1 MTMQNKI
8 LWVLQWLFG
17 VYFVAVGIMHLVL
30 PEGLPEPLSWMYD
43 LDDTRHMLSGVAE
56 ILGGLGLILPSL
68 TRIAPWLTPLA
79 AIGLM
84 IVMIAAILFHV
95 GRDEIANVGINVFNL
110 LVLGYIAWGR
120 SRLVPIV
127 AR

>member
-43 LDDTRHMLSGVAE
+43 LDDTQHMLSGVAE

-84 IVMIAAILFHV
+84 IVMIAAIFFHV

>member
-17 VYFVAVGIMHLVL
+17 AYFVAVGVMHLVL

-43 LDDTRHMLSGVAE
+43 LDDTQHMLSGVAE

-84 IVMIAAILFHV
+84 IVMIAAIFFHV

>member
-17 VYFVAVGIMHLVL
+17 VYFVAVGVMHLVL

-43 LDDTRHMLSGVAE
+43 LDDTQHMLSGVAE

-84 IVMIAAILFHV
+84 IVMIAAIFFHV
-95 GRDEIANVGINVFNL
+95 GRDEIANVGINLVNL

>member
-1 MTMQNKI
+1 
-8 LWVLQWLFG
+8 
-17 VYFVAVGIMHLVL
+17 
-30 PEGLPEPLSWMYD
+30 
-43 LDDTRHMLSGVAE
+43 MLSGVAE

>member
-43 LDDTRHMLSGVAE
+43 LDDTQHMLSGVAE

>member
-17 VYFVAVGIMHLVL
+17 VYFVAVGVMHLVL

>member
-1 MTMQNKI
+1 MQNKI

-17 VYFVAVGIMHLVL
+17 VYFVAVGVMHLVL

>member
-1 MTMQNKI
+1 MQNKI

-17 VYFVAVGIMHLVL
+17 LYFIAVGVMHLVV

-43 LDDTRHMLSGVAE
+43 LSDTQHVVSGVAE
-56 ILGGLGLILPSL
+56 ILGGLGLILPSV

-84 IVMIAAILFHV
+84 VVMIAAVVFHV
-95 GRDEIANVGINVFNL
+95 GRDEFANIGINVVNL
-110 LVLGYIAWGR
+110 VVLGYIAYGR
-120 SRLVPIV
+120 ARLVPID

>member
-17 VYFVAVGIMHLVL
+17 VYFVAVGVMHIVL

-43 LDDTRHMLSGVAE
+43 LDDTQHMLSGVAE
-56 ILGGLGLILPSL
+56 ILGGLALILPSL

-79 AIGLM
+79 AMGLM
-84 IVMIAAILFHV
+84 IVMIAAIFFHV
-95 GRDEIANVGINVFNL
+95 DRDEIANVGINVFNL